1 MSYLHTAISSQR
13 TRMNIVNIHNL
24 MVRNRII
31 EDTSVSSL
39 ECENESVKHRG
50 WEKPLDK
57 SLLPLGG
64 QFP

>member
-1 MSYLHTAISSQR
+1 MNYLHTAISSQR

-39 ECENESVKHRG
+39 ECENESVKHRMR
-50 WEKPLDK
+50 KA
-57 SLLPLGG
+57 LG
-64 QFP
+64 